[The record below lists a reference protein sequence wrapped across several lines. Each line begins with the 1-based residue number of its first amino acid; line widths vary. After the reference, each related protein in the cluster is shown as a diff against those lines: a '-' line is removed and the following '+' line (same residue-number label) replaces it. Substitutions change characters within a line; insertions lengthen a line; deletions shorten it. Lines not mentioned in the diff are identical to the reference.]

1 MLVKHEEEIIKI
13 EKKEED
19 LEYNVSLSY
28 YADIPAG
35 VVCELPGLLRAL
47 LVEFSS

>member
-1 MLVKHEEEIIKI
+1 MLIKHEEEIIRI
-13 EKKEED
+13 EEKEED

-35 VVCELPGLLRAL
+35 VVCELQGLLRAL